1 MHILYLQSNEYLN
14 EVSSVKVKDT
24 CEITVVHEEV
34 VETVQ
39 KNLPDVSGMVQIFKA
54 LADETRLK
62 IAYALTLEEEMC
74 VCDVAAVIGAS
85 NATASHH
92 LRYLREHALAKSERK
107 GKMVYYSLSDSHVSD
122 LVRITHEHANEGKG
136 NEHG

>member
-1 MHILYLQSNEYLN
+1 M
-14 EVSSVKVKDT
+14 KDT
-24 CEITVVHEEV
+24 CEITVVHEDI
-34 VETVQ
+34 VEQVQ

-62 IAYALTLEEEMC
+62 IAYALTLEEAMC

-92 LRYLREHALAKSERK
+92 LRYLREQALAKSERK
-107 GKMVYYSLSDSHVSD
+107 GKMVYYSLSDSHVFD

-136 NEHG
+136 TEHG